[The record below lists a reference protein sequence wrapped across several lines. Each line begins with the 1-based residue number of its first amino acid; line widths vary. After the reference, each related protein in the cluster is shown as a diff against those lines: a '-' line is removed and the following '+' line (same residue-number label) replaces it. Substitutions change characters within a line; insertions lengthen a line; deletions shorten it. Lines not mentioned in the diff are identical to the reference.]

1 MLFNSTFDLITL
13 GASNSLV
20 AFCFCNLIIAILLV
34 ASSKPSSTD
43 TDAENLAPLSGI
55 DEENPVPLPGTAQ
68 RKKCVVDNSTNSD
81 NSINM
86 NEYEA
91 SREVIEAPSANDA
104 VSINGE
110 EDKNPD
116 ADDECRNGEN
126 DDELRRRVEEFI
138 DKVNRGW
145 KAENLRMYPSLGH
158 RDNKIKLWHHRKR

>member
-34 ASSKPSSTD
+34 ASSKSSGTD
-43 TDAENLAPLSGI
+43 I
-55 DEENPVPLPGTAQ
+55 DEENPAPLPGTAQ

-91 SREVIEAPSANDA
+91 SREVMEAPSANDA
-104 VSINGE
+104 VIINGE
-110 EDKNPD
+110 EHKNPD
-116 ADDECRNGEN
+116 EDDECRNEE

-145 KAENLRMYPSLGH
+145 KAENLRMYASLGH
-158 RDNKIKLWHHRKR
+158 